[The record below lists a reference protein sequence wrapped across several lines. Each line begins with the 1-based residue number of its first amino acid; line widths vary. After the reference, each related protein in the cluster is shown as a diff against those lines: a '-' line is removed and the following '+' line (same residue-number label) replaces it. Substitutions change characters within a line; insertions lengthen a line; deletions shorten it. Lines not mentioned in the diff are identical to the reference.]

1 MPTILS
7 KTAIIISILIAS
19 TTTAEAQDDPLYKR
33 EIGIGVGMTNYL
45 GDFNGSLTK
54 GMKPQVNLVFR
65 HNFSPYSGLKID
77 ASYCKIEG
85 SSANSTSYY
94 PEYADAPYTFSRNLM
109 DLNVSYEYNFWPY
122 GTGRDYRGAVRCTPY
137 ISLGLG
143 ATLATGEGESTAT
156 ANLPLGFGVKYKAT
170 RRLNIA
176 LEWTFHP
183 SASDKLDGAEAPLGI
198 ESTGIFKNTDCYS
211 SLRLMLTY
219 SFSQKCKTCNKDY

>member
-1 MPTILS
+1 MKRLLLILLLLTGMAKS
-7 KTAIIISILIAS
+7 F
-19 TTTAEAQDDPLYKR
+19 AQTDDMYR
-33 EIGIGVGMTNYL
+33 MEIGAGVGLSGYL
-45 GDFNGSLTK
+45 GDFNGKLTQDLQPM
-54 GMKPQVNLVFR
+54 GSILGRYIFN
-65 HNFSPYSGLKID
+65 PYSDIKMNISYGKLK
-77 ASYCKIEG
+77 G
-85 SSANSTSYY
+85 TSKDNPTYY
-94 PEYADAPYTFSRNLM
+94 PDYTEKPYEFNNTLI
-109 DLNVSYEYNFWPY
+109 DVALSYEYNFWPY

-183 SASDKLDGAEAPLGI
+183 SASDKLDGTEAPLGI

-219 SFSQKCKTCNKDY
+219 SFSQRCKTCNKDY